1 MRDQFHIKGDWA
13 KMHIHARTSFTV
25 HIYIDKKYPVI
36 AKGHMFSSFV
46 HYCMPKDERVKETE
60 KVFLCAHR

>member
-1 MRDQFHIKGDWA
+1 
-13 KMHIHARTSFTV
+13 MHIHARTSFTV